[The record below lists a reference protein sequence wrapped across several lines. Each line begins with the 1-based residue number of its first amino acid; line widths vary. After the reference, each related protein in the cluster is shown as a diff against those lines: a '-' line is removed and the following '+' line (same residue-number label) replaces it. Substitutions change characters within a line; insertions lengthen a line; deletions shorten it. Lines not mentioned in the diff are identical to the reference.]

1 MDRSQA
7 SGRRLLA
14 MVLILANLVAVAAIV
29 WTGAA
34 ADAAIGSARILLKT
48 AGRTR
53 RTTIL
58 PGKTIKPLARDKPSS
73 TVRVIV
79 EDSAGRTTR
88 G

>member
-34 ADAAIGSARILLKT
+34 ADAAIGIGTRT
-48 AGRTR
+48 AENGWANTPYYYPPR
-53 RTTIL
+53 
-58 PGKTIKPLARDKPSS
+58 
-73 TVRVIV
+73 
-79 EDSAGRTTR
+79 
-88 G
+88 